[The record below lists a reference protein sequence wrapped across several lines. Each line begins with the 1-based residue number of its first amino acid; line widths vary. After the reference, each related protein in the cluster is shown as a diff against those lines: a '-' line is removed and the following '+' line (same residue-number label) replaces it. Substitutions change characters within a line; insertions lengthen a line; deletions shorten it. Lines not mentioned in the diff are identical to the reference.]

1 MHTDQVIANPAPGL
15 FRRRHTGSG
24 AALLALLGFLAPA
37 ALLAPAPA
45 AAAAAPA
52 AEPPMWVV
60 KDADSTIYLFGT
72 VHLLDPSI
80 QWQTK
85 RVLGALDEATE
96 LWVEIAIPPGGEMA
110 LGMTMLQRA
119 LSPSQPLSSRLNE
132 TERAQLRKLLARS
145 PDAQSLGMVIEM
157 TKPWFATVT
166 LGILPLMSA
175 GYDPTAGADMVLTR
189 LAREQGD
196 EVKGLE
202 TAEQQLDWIAA
213 GTDAEQLAALK
224 SLLAMPDAEFDAMT
238 KDLDGAVRAWMKGD
252 IKPLEGYVDEWR
264 KGESGAASAGMSY
277 DTLIVGRNE
286 NWAGQIQELLK
297 GKGVAMIAVGSGHLV
312 GPDSVL
318 AKLAARGVRS
328 SSY

>member
-1 MHTDQVIANPAPGL
+1 MSTNQDHAHSQA
-15 FRRRHTGSG
+15 RRG
-24 AALLALLGFLAPA
+24 AVWLALLALA
-37 ALLAPAPA
+37 ALGALAAPAPA
-45 AAAAAPA
+45 A

-60 KDADSTIYLFGT
+60 KDGDSTIYLFGT
-72 VHLLDPSI
+72 VHLLDPAI
-80 QWQTK
+80 QWQTR
-85 RVLGALDEATE
+85 RVTGALDEATE

-110 LGMTMLQRA
+110 LGMSMLQRA
-119 LSPSQPLSSRLNE
+119 LSPTQPLSGRLNE
-132 TERAQLRKLLARS
+132 KEREQLRKLLARS
-145 PDAQSLGMVIEM
+145 PDAQALGMVIEM

-175 GYDPTAGADMVLTR
+175 GYDPTAGADMVLTQ

-224 SLLAMPDAEFDAMT
+224 SLLAMPDAEFDAMA

-252 IKPLEGYVDEWR
+252 MKPMEGYVDEWR
-264 KGESGAASAGMSY
+264 KGESGAATAGMSY
-277 DTLIVGRNE
+277 DTLIVDRNE

-297 GKGVAMIAVGSGHLV
+297 GRGVAFIAVGSGHLV
-312 GPDSVL
+312 GPDSVQ
-318 AKLAARGVRS
+318 AKLAARGIRAN
-328 SSY
+328 SY